1 MKINAFVI
9 GIMLYAVLAAN
20 SAAAQSPSGTPAPGS
35 IEAALAVEDPAERIA
50 ALKKFLRN
58 NIIPDQ
64 TQTAQEAIVASWA
77 QIADSHLNNNDIEK
91 AVTAFRDSI
100 GSLPENITDTFFN
113 DTVIRIPLAVSV
125 RGYRNEA
132 ILLAR
137 RLETR
142 FPQEGKRL
150 AAIGEFYMTIEAPA
164 DAIRA
169 LENAGK
175 AGENTAMR
183 HRALGAAYRIGLR
196 LDDAIA
202 EYQQAIQIDPLEKR
216 AYYELGNLYRAYGA
230 NDDALKLY
238 RKQLEIEPK
247 HTSSYKGIALA
258 HLAMGDEEKAT
269 AALNQARDIR
279 GASEELT
286 QDLYLQTQLA
296 FLYLLRNNLP
306 QARKAAE
313 AALLIEPR
321 YAWARIATAEV
332 DLAEGKF
339 FDAERNLLAARPYA
353 SFPSLNFTFGKLY
366 LAVEDFNGAIE
377 QFATAFQFSPTRGF
391 TARLGGS
398 MDVEARNLADLLA
411 REHRAAIYLAESP
424 TKDESFRIAESLV
437 RFDVRLRLLRE
448 QIFNAQRPATRQQ
461 LEDLDKEAM
470 DFIDIENLRRSFRSL
485 YIAQRLALAGVSTG
499 TATELADIALGLADI
514 AVGPEGSIR
523 DYPNYDFQG
532 RLSIFRGRA
541 LDAKGWALYKSGRN
555 EEAVDVLSQA
565 VAAYGTQAE
574 GKKALWHLATAK
586 ETLGLNSEALDLYIA
601 GYETPSE
608 KSSSSDI
615 SRAVIEVLYRKL
627 NGSLDG
633 LENRLSM
640 REATSNEVISALSQK
655 YGVPNAAGTRTQSE
669 SQQTNSAPDSDKAN
683 ALKLDL
689 SSSATPTDRSRQ
701 LRDLS
706 SIIASEKAS
715 RATVSPTDPMFARRE
730 AIRPQPAI
738 REITP
743 VKPAPTTMPEPSP
756 SRPAKIPVH
765 LPDFNAGQIASIPLL
780 ALFNQPALSSQ
791 MEELALRAIPTANL
805 IPEPPDPPKP
815 AVHTRK
821 RRVTVP
827 DDPPENL

>member
-1 MKINAFVI
+1 MKIKAIVI
-9 GIMLYAVLAAN
+9 GILLCAPFAVN
-20 SAAAQSPSGTPAPGS
+20 WAAAQSPSGTPAPGS

-50 ALKKFLRN
+50 ALRKFLKN
-58 NIIPDQ
+58 NIIPEQ

-137 RLETR
+137 RLEAR

-175 AGENTAMR
+175 AGENTAML

-230 NDDALKLY
+230 YDDALKLY

-296 FLYLLRNNLP
+296 FLYLQRNNLL

-377 QFATAFQFSPTRGF
+377 QFATAFQFSPTMGF
-391 TARLGGS
+391 TTRLGGS
-398 MDVEARNLADLLA
+398 MDVEAGNLADLLA

-424 TKDESFRIAESLV
+424 TKAESFRIAESLV

-448 QIFNAQRPATRQQ
+448 QIFTAQRPATRQQ
-461 LEDLDKEAM
+461 LEELDKEAM
-470 DFIDIENLRRSFRSL
+470 DFIEIENLRRSFRSL

-532 RLSIFRGRA
+532 RLNIFRGRA
-541 LDAKGWALYKSGRN
+541 LDAKGWALFKSGRN

-565 VAAYGTQAE
+565 VAAYGSHVE
-574 GKKALWHLATAK
+574 GKKALWHLATAR
-586 ETLGLNSEALDLYIA
+586 ETLGATSEALNLYIA
-601 GYETPSE
+601 GYEPPSE
-608 KSSSSDI
+608 KSSSDI
-615 SRAVIEVLYRKL
+615 GRAVIEVLYRKV

-633 LENRLSM
+633 LEQRLSM
-640 REATSNEVISALSQK
+640 REATSNEVISTLSQK
-655 YGVPNAAGTRTQSE
+655 YGVQNAAGTRSQSV
-669 SQQTNSAPDSDKAN
+669 SQQTNSAPESDKTS

-689 SSSATPTDRSRQ
+689 SSSAPPTDRSRQ

-706 SIIASEKAS
+706 SIIASEKTS

-730 AIRPQPAI
+730 AIRPQPATP
-738 REITP
+738 EITP
-743 VKPAPTTMPEPSP
+743 VKPEPTPASP
-756 SRPAKIPVH
+756 VKIPVL
-765 LPDFNAGQIASIPLL
+765 LPDFNAGQAASIPLPLL
-780 ALFNQPALSSQ
+780 ALFSQPALSSQ
-791 MEELALRAIPTANL
+791 VEELALRTNANL
-805 IPEPPDPPKP
+805 IPQPPDPPKP
-815 AVHTRK
+815 ALHTRK